1 MTNHEPIPEE
11 LYPCVRIYEQALSEI
26 SDISTSKI
34 PEGDTDMYFDAWI
47 SIFHSD
53 KHKEATRSLTGH
65 GVFILNTLYRL
76 KEKAEVWGSLD
87 SLLEDVRE
95 EWKNIEPRLS
105 ESYSE
110 RN

>member
-53 KHKEATRSLTGH
+53 KHKEATRSLTGY
-65 GVFILNTLYRL
+65 GVGIINTLEILRQ
-76 KEKAEVWGSLD
+76 KANKYGLA